1 MKYKYE
7 IEIEDFDE
15 EFETI
20 DIVDTLEEARLIAYQ
35 VPIES
40 YKAIGI
46 NKINEDG
53 RLVDTYLV
61 DIYDERGEEDESI

>member
-7 IEIEDFDE
+7 IVIEDFDE

-35 VPIES
+35 VPIER
-40 YKAIGI
+40 YEAIGI
-46 NKINEDG
+46 YKIDEKGKLIED
-53 RLVDTYLV
+53 Y
-61 DIYDERGEEDESI
+61 DID

>member
-15 EFETI
+15 EFEII
-20 DIVDTLEEARLIAYQ
+20 DEVDTLEEARLIAYQ
-35 VPIES
+35 VPVES

-61 DIYDERGEEDESI
+61 DIYDERGEEDENI